1 MRLQVNDPGHASLR
15 RAVRA
20 TVAVVAALA
29 LSLTIMPG
37 TPGVV
42 MAAFGGFALVAT
54 ADFGGSV
61 RRRIDAFV
69 GCAIAGVPLILLG
82 VASSISV
89 AATIVVTFV
98 VTSAMSYLAV
108 LRGTVASA
116 VPAMTIVY
124 IVAVMVSGSLDETG
138 VLLGGY
144 AIALGVGLLVT
155 LTVLPRRTLKPM
167 THACCAALRALAELQ
182 RRRDAGQEPDT
193 EQLAAA
199 MDGIRR
205 ASAGNPFRSTGLH
218 RSDRALLILVGQL
231 QALLTG
237 VLRESTLH
245 DATDVLPPGAELTRA
260 SAQALDGLADA
271 LEHRRG
277 QPSDDAVARL
287 WLAQWESAVEVVS
300 DPAQGAEQD
309 RLRAVAHAFPTR
321 LMGLA
326 TIRLTILVRRV
337 LSLPDEDHSDYP
349 IAIPQPPDYPTWGQ
363 LRAQFTLA
371 SPRMRTALRTG
382 AALAA
387 AAAVVEIVGFSHGF
401 WVLLGALSVLRSDT
415 SETLRTSLSALAGT
429 FAGAIIGG
437 GLLLVLT
444 PDRWIYA
451 ALVVVTAFFAVYA
464 QGTLG
469 FVVSQAI
476 FSIYVIVVFTFVDWP
491 PDLSTAAARLEDI
504 GVGIVVSVVV
514 ALLLWPHG
522 VYAGL
527 GRNVVQA
534 IGACRR
540 VLEGAMADFT
550 HGGGHL
556 GPDELTHMRMSMARA
571 MEIVEVLVNSHARD
585 AERRAAEWA
594 DVLDNLRT
602 LSVAGVLIG
611 TWAQGQPSVAS
622 LVPSLVGPLTE
633 DTRRASQ
640 AWAQVSDAL
649 NGRGSTESPVIAP
662 FVPRAVDVMGDADLH
677 ARPVAERVVASIW
690 QHSWLQVTDEAAVA
704 ALEPARALA

>member
-1 MRLQVNDPGHASLR
+1 M
-15 RAVRA
+15 
-20 TVAVVAALA
+20 AALA
-29 LSLTIMPG
+29 LSLAFMPG

-42 MAAFGGFALVAT
+42 MAAFGVFALVAT

-82 VASSISV
+82 VAASGSVV
-89 AATIVVTFV
+89 AAIAVTFV
-98 VTSAMSYLAV
+98 ITWALAYLAV

-124 IVAVMVSGSLDETG
+124 VVAVMVSGSFDEVG

-144 AIALGVGLLVT
+144 AIALGVGLIATLV
-155 LTVLPRRTLKPM
+155 VLPRRGLRPM
-167 THACCAALRALAELQ
+167 THACCGALRALAELQ

-193 EQLAAA
+193 AQLQTAL
-199 MDGIRR
+199 DGIRR
-205 ASAGNPFRSTGLH
+205 ASVGNPFRSSGLH
-218 RSDRALLILVGQL
+218 RSDRALFILVGQL
-231 QALLTG
+231 QTLLTG

-245 DATDVLPPGAELTRA
+245 GATNTLPPGVALTRA
-260 SAQALDGLADA
+260 SAQTLDDLADS
-271 LEHRRG
+271 LEHGRG
-277 QPSDDAVARL
+277 QPSDDEVARL
-287 WLAQWESAVEVVS
+287 WLAQWESAVQMVS

-337 LSLPDEDHSDYP
+337 LSLPDEDHSSFP
-349 IAIPQPPDYPTWGQ
+349 IAIPQPPDYPPWGQ

-371 SPRMRTALRTG
+371 SPWMRTALRTG

-415 SETLRTSLSALAGT
+415 VETLRTSLSALAGT
-429 FAGAIIGG
+429 FAGALVGG

-451 ALVVVTAFFAVYA
+451 ALVVVTAFLAVYA
-464 QGTLG
+464 QGTVG

-476 FSIYVIVVFTFVDWP
+476 FSLYVIVVFTFVAWP
-491 PDLSTAAARLEDI
+491 PDLATAAARLEDI
-504 GVGIVVSVVV
+504 GVGIGVSVVV
-514 ALLLWPHG
+514 AILLWPRG

-527 GRNVVQA
+527 GRNVIQA
-534 IGACRR
+534 ISMCRQ
-540 VLEGAMADFT
+540 VLEDAMADFI

-556 GPDELTHMRMSMARA
+556 KQDELSQMRMSMARA
-571 MEIVEVLVNSHARD
+571 MEIVEVLVNAHSRD
-585 AERRAAEWA
+585 AEQRAGEWA

-611 TWAQGQPSVAS
+611 TWAQGQPSVAG
-622 LVPSLVGPLTE
+622 LVPSLVAPLTE
-633 DTRRASQ
+633 DTRKTSQ
-640 AWAQVSDAL
+640 AWAQVRDTL
-649 NGRGSTESPVIAP
+649 EGRGSGESPAITP
-662 FVPRAVDVMGDADLH
+662 FVPRAVDVIGDADLQD
-677 ARPVAERVVASIW
+677 RPVAERVVASIW
-690 QHSWLQVTDEAAVA
+690 QHAWLQVTDEAAVA